1 MDRKRK
7 TVQGMRNGSWQDT
20 AIAAGATDSVGTA
33 AQVLKISSKELDNG
47 NYLVE
52 FKILTA
58 SVALQ
63 FRLRVMNR
71 VVFVKTVSSV
81 AHHQYDS
88 MRMSWSSA
96 HIF

>member
-1 MDRKRK
+1 MQVM
-7 TVQGMRNGSWQDT
+7 THGSRQE
-20 AIAAGATDSVGTA
+20 AHIAAGATDSVGTA

-47 NYLVE
+47 KYLVE

-71 VVFVKTVSSV
+71 VVFVKTVIPV

-88 MRMSWSSA
+88 TRMSSSSA
-96 HIF
+96 RIS